1 MLIGPRCREHSA
13 GNKLEGGNQAV
24 EHDGPSPG
32 NSLGLPR
39 WPAGASSRGGIGVCD
54 DAEGMEFAKA
64 KPRCVTVYVEGFSRP
79 RYGVDILKVEVPV
92 TVAFVE
98 GAPTY
103 LGQKA
108 YTRAEAMKLFRDAAA
123 LTEWLEDRGVSSI
136 KALNAVLAKG
146 ARSWLGSYGGKGAI
160 TRT

>member
-1 MLIGPRCREHSA
+1 
-13 GNKLEGGNQAV
+13 
-24 EHDGPSPG
+24 
-32 NSLGLPR
+32 
-39 WPAGASSRGGIGVCD
+39 
-54 DAEGMEFAKA
+54 MEFAKA
-64 KPRCVTVYVEGFSRP
+64 KSRCVTAYMEGFSRP

-98 GAPTY
+98 GTPTY
-103 LGQKA
+103 SGQKV

-146 ARSWLGSYGGKGAI
+146 AKSWLDSYGGKGAI
-160 TRT
+160 TRA